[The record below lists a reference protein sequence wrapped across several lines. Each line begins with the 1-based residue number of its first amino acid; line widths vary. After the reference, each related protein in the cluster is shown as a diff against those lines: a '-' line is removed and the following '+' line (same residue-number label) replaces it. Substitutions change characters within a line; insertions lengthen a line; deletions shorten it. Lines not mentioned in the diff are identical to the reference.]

1 MKNRRFNFKP
11 AEFVLILLI
20 LFSGI
25 NLGFSSGSFVL
36 NLKTAGFTVF
46 SSIQKGIGAVTG
58 TAGNF
63 FSSIHDL
70 VNLKEEY
77 DELKQKLADYE
88 FMQKTNTTLRAE
100 NDTLR
105 ELLGFAKSS
114 EYRTVS
120 ARIIARDPDTLYSA
134 ITINKGAKHGIKKG
148 MCVIAIQNGSTGVV
162 GKIVT
167 VGYLTSMIMPVYDR
181 HCNISARIQNTR
193 DSGLISGNG
202 TQGSFLKLRYIRKR
216 YIEELSIGDL
226 VMTSGENDN
235 YVREI
240 PIGRI
245 SKITDIEYDTSL
257 DIEVDPVID
266 FSRLENVI
274 AIDLDEENQMKEP
287 VEEKAGND

>member
-1 MKNRRFNFKP
+1 MKNRRFNFRP
-11 AEFVLILLI
+11 TEFILIVLV

-36 NLKTAGFTVF
+36 NFKTAGFTVF
-46 SSIQKGIGAVTG
+46 SAIQKGIGSVTG
-58 TAGNF
+58 AVGGF
-63 FSSIHDL
+63 FTSIKEL
-70 VNLKEEY
+70 SNLKEEY
-77 DELKQKLADYE
+77 DVLKEKLADYE

-120 ARIIARDPDTLYSA
+120 ARIIARDKDTLYSA
-134 ITINKGAKHGIKKG
+134 ITLNKGAKHGIKKG

-193 DSGLISGNG
+193 DSGLMSGNG
-202 TQGSFLKLRYIRKR
+202 TQESFLKLRYIKKR
-216 YIEELSIGDL
+216 YIEDLSIGDL
-226 VMTSGENDN
+226 VLTSGENDS
-235 YVREI
+235 YIRDI

-274 AIDLDEENQMKEP
+274 AIDLDEENPMKQDSLEGA
-287 VEEKAGND
+287 END